1 MSEMDDLRGRPA
13 ALEAEVDRL
22 REESAATR
30 TMAATANRDSAEV
43 RTSLRGH
50 TQVLNAI
57 REDQIEQ
64 RQAMTRLAEAVG
76 VLVAG
81 QAEHG
86 RMPEEQGRALE
97 TLVTGQT
104 AVREELRRL
113 GEKREVGTG
122 GGGRFVEGLSHRAH
136 LRTVLPARVGRV
148 VRLGECEIGC
158 EEA

>member
-1 MSEMDDLRGRPA
+1 MSEMDDLRARLA

-30 TMAATANRDSAEV
+30 TMAAMADRDSAEV

-64 RQAMTRLAEAVG
+64 RQAVAGLAEAVG

-81 QAEHG
+81 QVEHA
-86 RMPEEQGRALE
+86 RMLE

-104 AVREELRRL
+104 AVLEELRRL
-113 GEKREVGTG
+113 SGKQ
-122 GGGRFVEGLSHRAH
+122 
-136 LRTVLPARVGRV
+136 
-148 VRLGECEIGC
+148 
-158 EEA
+158 

>member
-1 MSEMDDLRGRPA
+1 MSEMDDLRGRLA

-30 TMAATANRDSAEV
+30 TMAAMADRDSAEV

-64 RQAMTRLAEAVG
+64 RQAMTSLAEAVG
-76 VLVAG
+76 ALVAG
-81 QAEHG
+81 QVEHG
-86 RMPEEQGRALE
+86 RMLEEQGRALE

-104 AVREELRRL
+104 AVLEELRRL
-113 GEKREVGTG
+113 GGKQ
-122 GGGRFVEGLSHRAH
+122 
-136 LRTVLPARVGRV
+136 
-148 VRLGECEIGC
+148 
-158 EEA
+158 